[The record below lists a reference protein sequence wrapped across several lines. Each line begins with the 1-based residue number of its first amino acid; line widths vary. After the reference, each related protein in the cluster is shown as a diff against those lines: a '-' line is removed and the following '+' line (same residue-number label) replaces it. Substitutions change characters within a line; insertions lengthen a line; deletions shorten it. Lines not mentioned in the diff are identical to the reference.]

1 MELAE
6 QSLRVGPPEKG
17 EHFQQNDK
25 MTAYVR
31 LFIRASLAIAC
42 ILVIIPVMLITWNLG
57 MRKAT
62 RAVMQSAFIFAA
74 WAWNMRVR
82 TEGILAQ
89 RRPLML
95 VSNHFS
101 YLDLLAL
108 GSVAPAAFIAKSEIA
123 SWPVL
128 GLMCK
133 AAGCLFID
141 RKTSRTLQNKK
152 LLDAAVKFGDI
163 IGLFPEG
170 TTDDGT
176 ELLPFKTSLFSIA
189 EHKDME
195 VQPVSIMYTA
205 LNGEAIDTQ
214 GRNLVGW
221 YGGADFLPHVMRF
234 LQQKS
239 VDVTIVFHT
248 HLNGKDF
255 ASRKE
260 LSQRCYHVIQVALY
274 HEEQ

>member
-1 MELAE
+1 LHPGNHSRYAYYLESGYAQSHAGGHAISVHFRSMGMEYARANRRHTCAE
-6 QSLRVGPPEKG
+6 TPIDARIES
-17 EHFQQNDK
+17 F
-25 MTAYVR
+25 
-31 LFIRASLAIAC
+31 
-42 ILVIIPVMLITWNLG
+42 
-57 MRKAT
+57 
-62 RAVMQSAFIFAA
+62 
-74 WAWNMRVR
+74 
-82 TEGILAQ
+82 
-89 RRPLML
+89 
-95 VSNHFS
+95 
-101 YLDLLAL
+101 LAL

-195 VQPVSIMYTA
+195 VQPVSIM
-205 LNGEAIDTQ
+205 
-214 GRNLVGW
+214 
-221 YGGADFLPHVMRF
+221 
-234 LQQKS
+234 
-239 VDVTIVFHT
+239 
-248 HLNGKDF
+248 
-255 ASRKE
+255 
-260 LSQRCYHVIQVALY
+260 
-274 HEEQ
+274 